1 MNGIKNIIQ
10 KNGESDEEI
19 FGKEFT
25 ENGNSWFYTN
35 GKNLYYFLEENND
48 NKRDIKDKDSTKK
61 QNCLNLGN
69 SVEVGP
75 KCESEENQL
84 IDQYDEETVLLQI
97 PQEDTKVEDVMG
109 KFKNVNKAADT
120 IVALR
125 EKGKVMVGVINGQSY
140 IRRLTGSQKD
150 HDANRP
156 RLNTWTCGMCGKKFQ
171 AQNPYQDN
179 SGHAICEDCWKKV
192 TDS

>member
-1 MNGIKNIIQ
+1 VKTLIGRIVIVGQ
-10 KNGESDEEI
+10 S
-19 FGKEFT
+19 
-25 ENGNSWFYTN
+25 
-35 GKNLYYFLEENND
+35 
-48 NKRDIKDKDSTKK
+48 
-61 QNCLNLGN
+61 CLNLGN
-69 SVEVGP
+69 SEEVEP

-120 IVALR
+120 IVVLR
-125 EKGKVMVGVINGQSY
+125 EKEKVMVGIINGQSY
-140 IRRLTGSQKD
+140 IRRLSHTPQKKD
-150 HDANRP
+150 SDAHTS

-179 SGHAICEDCWKKV
+179 SGHALCKDCWKKV